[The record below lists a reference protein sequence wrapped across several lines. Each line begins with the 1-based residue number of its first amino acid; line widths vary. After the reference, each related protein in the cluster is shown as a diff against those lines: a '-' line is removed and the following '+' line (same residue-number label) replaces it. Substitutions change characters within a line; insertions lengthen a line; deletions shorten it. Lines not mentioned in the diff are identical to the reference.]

1 MDVTNRKQAMSMELN
16 SMEKKMET
24 MTENSIAEIE
34 NANANNGVAM
44 TLDELVR
51 KVWKGDVVLDDN
63 DAVKYIDDANG
74 KRLMEEG
81 IVVVRD
87 GSAITFTR
95 HNPIVRNV
103 VSHKYRM
110 PDFADQVRGLVR
122 QSIDGDG
129 MINILLQGAMG
140 TGKTEFVY
148 EIARE
153 FGLKVFQVN
162 GSEGLTMDDFFGTMA
177 VGIDEKT
184 QQNYTYFDK
193 GPLYRAFI
201 EGTKVD
207 ENGDQVLDENGDPIV
222 VGKPAVFFLDEFAAM
237 LPEVFLGV
245 FNRAMEI
252 PRQSG
257 KGRSIEVSRDNGRV
271 VKSHPGMVMFLAGN
285 TVGTGNGGRFQMGY
299 TAQGNKMDESTRNR
313 VTGFYRFGYSREA
326 EKSVAVSILNDD
338 YETERLMR
346 FRDHARDMFR
356 NEKVE
361 TLFTTR
367 SIVATCEVARNFRRN
382 GESDWMAN
390 ALCVAVL
397 NGLPETDKPAFNE
410 QIRLIWGVDFM
421 QKESCGNG
429 YDFI

>member
-81 IVVVRD
+81 VVVVRD
-87 GSAITFTR
+87 GSVITFTR

-129 MINILLQGAMG
+129 MVNILLQGAMG

-313 VTGFYRFGYSREA
+313 VTGFYRFGYNKEA

>member
-1 MDVTNRKQAMSMELN
+1 MELN
-16 SMEKKMET
+16 SMEKKRET

-87 GSAITFTR
+87 GSVITFTR

-129 MINILLQGAMG
+129 MVNLLLQGAMG

-148 EIARE
+148 EIAGE

-177 VGIDEKT
+177 VGIDERT

-257 KGRSIEVSRDNGRV
+257 RGRSIEVSRDNGRV

-313 VTGFYRFGYSREA
+313 VTGFYKFGYNREA

>member
-1 MDVTNRKQAMSMELN
+1 MDVTNRKQAMSMKLN

-103 VSHKYRM
+103 VSHRYRM

-129 MINILLQGAMG
+129 MVNLLLQGAMG

-177 VGIDEKT
+177 VGIDERT

-245 FNRAMEI
+245 FNRAMYI
-252 PRQSG
+252 RGQSG
-257 KGRSIEVSRDNGRV
+257 RGRSIEVSRDNGRV

-313 VTGFYRFGYSREA
+313 VTGFYRFGYNREA
-326 EKSVAVSILNDD
+326 EKSVVVSILNDD

>member
-1 MDVTNRKQAMSMELN
+1 MSMELN

-103 VSHKYRM
+103 VSHRYRM

-129 MINILLQGAMG
+129 MVNLLLQGAMG

-177 VGIDEKT
+177 VGIDERT

-257 KGRSIEVSRDNGRV
+257 RGRSIEVSRDNGRV

-313 VTGFYRFGYSREA
+313 VTGFYRFGYNKEA

>member
-1 MDVTNRKQAMSMELN
+1 MSMELN

-87 GSAITFTR
+87 GSGITFTR

-103 VSHKYRM
+103 VSHRYRM

-129 MINILLQGAMG
+129 MVNLLLQGAMG

-313 VTGFYRFGYSREA
+313 VTGFYKFGYNREA

>member
-1 MDVTNRKQAMSMELN
+1 MTGN
-16 SMEKKMET
+16 SVSIKPNSKEKKMET
-24 MTENSIAEIE
+24 MVENRVADVE
-34 NANANNGVAM
+34 NAKDVAL
-44 TLDELVR
+44 TLDELVK
-51 KVWKGDVVLDDN
+51 KVWKGDVILDKG
-63 DAVKYIDDANG
+63 DATQYISDENSN
-74 KRLMEEG
+74 RLMEEG

-87 GSAITFTR
+87 GGRITFTR
-95 HNPIVRNV
+95 HNPVIKNV

-110 PDFADQVRGLVR
+110 PDFAGQVRSLVR

-129 MINILLQGAMG
+129 MVNILLQGCAG

-162 GSEGLTMDDFFGTMA
+162 GSEGLNMDDFFGTMA
-177 VGIDEKT
+177 VGIDERT

-207 ENGDQVLDENGDPIV
+207 GDGNQVLDENGDPIV

-313 VTGFYRFGYSREA
+313 VTGFYKFGYNREA

>member
-1 MDVTNRKQAMSMELN
+1 
-16 SMEKKMET
+16 MET
-24 MTENSIAEIE
+24 MVENRVADVE
-34 NANANNGVAM
+34 NAKNVAL
-44 TLDELVR
+44 TLDELVK
-51 KVWKGDVVLDDN
+51 KVWKEDVILDNGDVTQ
-63 DAVKYIDDANG
+63 YISDENSN
-74 KRLMEEG
+74 RLMEEG
-81 IVVVRD
+81 IVVVKD
-87 GSAITFTR
+87 GGRITFTR
-95 HNPIVRNV
+95 HNPIVKNV

-110 PDFADQVRGLVR
+110 PDFAGQVRNLVR
-122 QSIDGDG
+122 QSINGDG
-129 MINILLQGAMG
+129 MVNLLLQGCAG

-162 GSEGLTMDDFFGTMA
+162 GSEGLNMDDFFGTMA
-177 VGIDEKT
+177 VGIDERT

-207 ENGDQVLDENGDPIV
+207 GNGNQVLDDNGDPIV

-252 PRQSG
+252 PRQNG
-257 KGRSIEVSRDNGRV
+257 KGRSIEIPRDNGRV

-313 VTGFYRFGYSREA
+313 VTGFYKFGYNKEA
-326 EKSVAVSILNDD
+326 EKSIALSMLNDD
-338 YETERLMR
+338 YEAERLMR
-346 FRDHARDMFR
+346 FRDNARNMFR

-367 SIVATCEVARNFRRN
+367 SIVATCEVARNFRKN
-382 GESDWMAN
+382 GERDWMAN
-390 ALCVAVL
+390 AICVAVL
-397 NGLPETDKPAFNE
+397 NGLPETDKVAFNE

-421 QKESCGNG
+421 QQESTSNT

>member
-1 MDVTNRKQAMSMELN
+1 MTGN
-16 SMEKKMET
+16 SVSIKPNSKEKKMET
-24 MTENSIAEIE
+24 MVENRVADVE
-34 NANANNGVAM
+34 NAKDVVL
-44 TLDELVR
+44 TLDELVK
-51 KVWKGDVVLDDN
+51 KVWKGDVILDKG
-63 DAVKYIDDANG
+63 DATQYISDENSN
-74 KRLMEEG
+74 RLMEEG
-81 IVVVRD
+81 IVVVKD
-87 GSAITFTR
+87 GGRITFTR
-95 HNPIVRNV
+95 HNPVIKNV

-110 PDFADQVRGLVR
+110 PDFAGQVRNLVR

-129 MINILLQGAMG
+129 MVNLLLQGCAG

-162 GSEGLTMDDFFGTMA
+162 GSEGLNMDDFFGTMA
-177 VGIDEKT
+177 VGIDERT

-207 ENGDQVLDENGDPIV
+207 GDGNQVLDENGDPIV

-252 PRQSG
+252 PRQNG
-257 KGRSIEVSRDNGRV
+257 KGRSIEIPRDNGRV

-313 VTGFYRFGYSREA
+313 VTGFYKFGYNKEA
-326 EKSVAVSILNDD
+326 EKSIALSMLNDD
-338 YETERLMR
+338 YEAERLMR
-346 FRDHARDMFR
+346 FRDNARNMFR

-367 SIVATCEVARNFRRN
+367 SIVATCEVARNFRKN
-382 GESDWMAN
+382 GERDWMAN
-390 ALCVAVL
+390 AICVAVL
-397 NGLPETDKPAFNE
+397 NGLPETDKVAFNE

-421 QKESCGNG
+421 QQESNSNT

>member
-1 MDVTNRKQAMSMELN
+1 MSMELN

-34 NANANNGVAM
+34 NANASNGVAM

-87 GSAITFTR
+87 GSVITFTR

-129 MINILLQGAMG
+129 MVNILLQGAMG

-313 VTGFYRFGYSREA
+313 VTGFYRFGYNREA
-326 EKSVAVSILNDD
+326 EKSGAVSILNDD

>member
-34 NANANNGVAM
+34 NANVNNGAAM

-81 IVVVRD
+81 VVVVRD
-87 GSAITFTR
+87 GSVITFTR

-129 MINILLQGAMG
+129 MVNILLQGAMG

-313 VTGFYRFGYSREA
+313 VTGFYRFGYNKEA

>member
-1 MDVTNRKQAMSMELN
+1 MDVTNRKQAMSMKLN

-177 VGIDEKT
+177 VGIDERT

-313 VTGFYRFGYSREA
+313 VTGFYRFGYNREA

>member
-1 MDVTNRKQAMSMELN
+1 MSMELN

-87 GSAITFTR
+87 GSGITFTR

-103 VSHKYRM
+103 VSHRYRM

-129 MINILLQGAMG
+129 MVNLLLQGAMG

-313 VTGFYRFGYSREA
+313 VTGFYTFGHTREA

>member
-1 MDVTNRKQAMSMELN
+1 MELN

-34 NANANNGVAM
+34 NANANNGAAM

-51 KVWKGDVVLDDN
+51 RVWKGDVVLDDS

-81 IVVVRD
+81 VVVVRD
-87 GSAITFTR
+87 GSVITFTR

-103 VSHKYRM
+103 VSHRYRM

-129 MINILLQGAMG
+129 MVNILLQGAMG

-313 VTGFYRFGYSREA
+313 VTGFYRFGYNREA

>member
-1 MDVTNRKQAMSMELN
+1 MSMELN

-63 DAVKYIDDANG
+63 DAVKYIHDANG

-87 GSAITFTR
+87 GSGITFTR

-103 VSHKYRM
+103 VSHRYRM

-129 MINILLQGAMG
+129 MVNLLLQGAMG

-177 VGIDEKT
+177 VGIDERT

-245 FNRAMEI
+245 FSRAMEI

-257 KGRSIEVSRDNGRV
+257 RGRSIEVSRDNGRV

-313 VTGFYRFGYSREA
+313 VTGFYKFGYNREA

>member
-1 MDVTNRKQAMSMELN
+1 MTGN
-16 SMEKKMET
+16 SVSIKPNSKEKKMET
-24 MTENSIAEIE
+24 MVENRVADVE
-34 NANANNGVAM
+34 NAKDVAL
-44 TLDELVR
+44 TLDELVK
-51 KVWKGDVVLDDN
+51 KVWKGDVILDKG
-63 DAVKYIDDANG
+63 DATQYISDENSN
-74 KRLMEEG
+74 RLMEEG

-87 GSAITFTR
+87 GGRITFTR

-110 PDFADQVRGLVR
+110 PDFAGQVRNLVR

-129 MINILLQGAMG
+129 MVNLLLQGCAG

-162 GSEGLTMDDFFGTMA
+162 GSEGLNMDDFFGTMA
-177 VGIDEKT
+177 VGIDERT

-207 ENGDQVLDENGDPIV
+207 GDGNQVLDENGDPIV
-222 VGKPAVFFLDEFAAM
+222 VGKPAIFFLDEFAAM

-252 PRQSG
+252 PRQNG
-257 KGRSIEVSRDNGRV
+257 KGRSIEIPRDNGRV

-313 VTGFYRFGYSREA
+313 VTGFYKFGYNKEA
-326 EKSVAVSILNDD
+326 EKSIALSMLNDD
-338 YETERLMR
+338 YEAERLMR
-346 FRDHARDMFR
+346 FRDNARNMFR

-367 SIVATCEVARNFRRN
+367 SIVATCEVARNFRKN
-382 GESDWMAN
+382 GERDWMAN
-390 ALCVAVL
+390 AICVAVL
-397 NGLPETDKPAFNE
+397 NGLPETDKVAFNE

-421 QKESCGNG
+421 QQESNSNT

>member
-1 MDVTNRKQAMSMELN
+1 
-16 SMEKKMET
+16 MET
-24 MTENSIAEIE
+24 MVENRVADVE
-34 NANANNGVAM
+34 NDKDVAM
-44 TLDELVR
+44 TLDELVK
-51 KVWKGDVVLDDN
+51 KVWKEDVILDKGD
-63 DAVKYIDDANG
+63 ATKYIGDENSN
-74 KRLMEEG
+74 RLMEEG
-81 IVVVRD
+81 IVVVKD
-87 GSAITFTR
+87 GGRITFTR

-110 PDFADQVRGLVR
+110 PDFAGQVRNLVR

-129 MINILLQGAMG
+129 MVNLLLQGCAG

-162 GSEGLTMDDFFGTMA
+162 GSEGLNMDDFFGTMA
-177 VGIDEKT
+177 VGIDERT

-207 ENGDQVLDENGDPIV
+207 GNGNQVLDGNGDPIV

-252 PRQSG
+252 PRQNG
-257 KGRSIEVSRDNGRV
+257 KGRSIEIPRDNGRV

-313 VTGFYRFGYSREA
+313 VTGFYKFGYNKEA
-326 EKSVAVSILNDD
+326 EKSIALSMLNDD
-338 YETERLMR
+338 YEAERLMR
-346 FRDHARDMFR
+346 FRDNARNMFR

-367 SIVATCEVARNFRRN
+367 SIVATCEVARNFRKN
-382 GESDWMAN
+382 GERDWMAN
-390 ALCVAVL
+390 AICVAVL
-397 NGLPETDKPAFNE
+397 NGLPETDKVAFNE

-421 QKESCGNG
+421 QKESTSNT

>member
-1 MDVTNRKQAMSMELN
+1 MSMELN

-87 GSAITFTR
+87 GSVITFTR

-129 MINILLQGAMG
+129 MVNLLLQGAMG

-257 KGRSIEVSRDNGRV
+257 RGRSIEVSRDNGRV

-313 VTGFYRFGYSREA
+313 VTGFYKFGYNREA

>member
-34 NANANNGVAM
+34 NANDNTGVAM

-51 KVWKGDVVLDDN
+51 KVWKGDVVLDDS

-177 VGIDEKT
+177 VGIDERT

-257 KGRSIEVSRDNGRV
+257 RGRSIEVSRDNGRV

-313 VTGFYRFGYSREA
+313 VTGFYRFGYNREA

-338 YETERLMR
+338 YETERLMQ

>member
-34 NANANNGVAM
+34 NANANNGAAM

-129 MINILLQGAMG
+129 MVNLLLQGAMG

-177 VGIDEKT
+177 VGIDERT

-313 VTGFYRFGYSREA
+313 VTGFYRFGYNREA

>member
-34 NANANNGVAM
+34 NDNASNGVAM

-51 KVWKGDVVLDDN
+51 KVWKGDVVLDDS

-129 MINILLQGAMG
+129 MVNLLLQGAMG

-257 KGRSIEVSRDNGRV
+257 RGRSIEVSRDNGRV

-313 VTGFYRFGYSREA
+313 VTGFYKFGYNKEA
-326 EKSVAVSILNDD
+326 EKSIALSMLNDD
-338 YETERLMR
+338 YEAERLMR

>member
-1 MDVTNRKQAMSMELN
+1 
-16 SMEKKMET
+16 MET
-24 MTENSIAEIE
+24 MVENRVADVE
-34 NANANNGVAM
+34 NVKDVVL
-44 TLDELVR
+44 TLDELVK
-51 KVWKGDVVLDDN
+51 KVWKGDVILDKG
-63 DAVKYIDDANG
+63 DATQYISDENSN
-74 KRLMEEG
+74 RLMEEG

-87 GSAITFTR
+87 GGRITFTR
-95 HNPIVRNV
+95 HNPVIKNV

-110 PDFADQVRGLVR
+110 PDFAEQVRSLVR
-122 QSIDGDG
+122 QSVDGDG
-129 MINILLQGAMG
+129 MVNLLLQGCAG

-162 GSEGLTMDDFFGTMA
+162 GSEGLNMDDFFGTMA
-177 VGIDEKT
+177 VGIDERT

-207 ENGDQVLDENGDPIV
+207 GDGNQVLDGNGDPIV

-252 PRQSG
+252 PRQNG
-257 KGRSIEVSRDNGRV
+257 KGRSIEIPRDNGRV

-313 VTGFYRFGYSREA
+313 VTGFYKFGYNKET
-326 EKSVAVSILNDD
+326 EKSIALSMLNDD
-338 YETERLMR
+338 YEAERLMR
-346 FRDHARDMFR
+346 FRDNARNMFR

-367 SIVATCEVARNFRRN
+367 SIVATCEVARNFRKN
-382 GESDWMAN
+382 GERDWMAN
-390 ALCVAVL
+390 AICVAVL
-397 NGLPETDKPAFNE
+397 NGLPETDKVAFNE

-421 QKESCGNG
+421 QQESNSNT

>member
-1 MDVTNRKQAMSMELN
+1 MSMELN

-34 NANANNGVAM
+34 NANANNGAAM

-129 MINILLQGAMG
+129 MVNLLLQGAMG

-177 VGIDEKT
+177 VGIDERT

-313 VTGFYRFGYSREA
+313 VTGFYRFGYNKEA

>member
-1 MDVTNRKQAMSMELN
+1 MSMELN

-87 GSAITFTR
+87 GSVITFTR

-103 VSHKYRM
+103 VSHRYRM

-129 MINILLQGAMG
+129 MVNLLLQGAMG

-257 KGRSIEVSRDNGRV
+257 RGRSIEVSRDNGRV

-313 VTGFYRFGYSREA
+313 VTGFYRFGYNKEA

>member
-1 MDVTNRKQAMSMELN
+1 MSMELN

-24 MTENSIAEIE
+24 MTENPIAEIE

-51 KVWKGDVVLDDN
+51 RVWKGDVVLDDS

-81 IVVVRD
+81 VVVVRD
-87 GSAITFTR
+87 GSVITFTR

-129 MINILLQGAMG
+129 MVNLLLQGAMG

-177 VGIDEKT
+177 VGIDERT

>member
-1 MDVTNRKQAMSMELN
+1 MSMELN

-177 VGIDEKT
+177 VGIDERT

-313 VTGFYRFGYSREA
+313 VTGFYRFGYNREA

>member
-1 MDVTNRKQAMSMELN
+1 MSMELN

-81 IVVVRD
+81 VVVVRD
-87 GSAITFTR
+87 GSVITFTR

-110 PDFADQVRGLVR
+110 PDFAEQVRGLVR

-129 MINILLQGAMG
+129 MVNLLLQGAMG

-222 VGKPAVFFLDEFAAM
+222 VGRPAVFFLDEFAAM

-257 KGRSIEVSRDNGRV
+257 RGRSIEVSRDNGRV

-313 VTGFYRFGYSREA
+313 VTGFYKFGYNREA

>member
-1 MDVTNRKQAMSMELN
+1 MSMELN

-87 GSAITFTR
+87 GSVITFTR

-122 QSIDGDG
+122 QSIDGNG
-129 MINILLQGAMG
+129 MVNLLLQGAMG
-140 TGKTEFVY
+140 PGKTEFVY

-177 VGIDEKT
+177 VGIDERT

-313 VTGFYRFGYSREA
+313 VTGFYKFGYNREA

>member
-1 MDVTNRKQAMSMELN
+1 MSMELN

-51 KVWKGDVVLDDN
+51 KVWKGDVVLDDS

-74 KRLMEEG
+74 KRFMEEG

-129 MINILLQGAMG
+129 MVNLLLQGAMG

-177 VGIDEKT
+177 VGIDERT

-313 VTGFYRFGYSREA
+313 VTGFYRFGYNREA

>member
-1 MDVTNRKQAMSMELN
+1 MSMELN

-87 GSAITFTR
+87 GSVITFTR

-103 VSHKYRM
+103 VSHRYRM

-129 MINILLQGAMG
+129 MVNLLLQGAAG
-140 TGKTEFVY
+140 AGKTEFVY

-313 VTGFYRFGYSREA
+313 VTGFYKFGYNREA

>member
-1 MDVTNRKQAMSMELN
+1 MSMELN

-24 MTENSIAEIE
+24 MTENPIAEIE

-51 KVWKGDVVLDDN
+51 RVWKGDVVLDDS

-81 IVVVRD
+81 VVVVRD
-87 GSAITFTR
+87 GSVITFTR

-129 MINILLQGAMG
+129 MVNLLLQGAMG

-177 VGIDEKT
+177 VGIDERT

-326 EKSVAVSILNDD
+326 EKSVAVLILNDD

>member
-177 VGIDEKT
+177 VGIDERT

-207 ENGDQVLDENGDPIV
+207 GDGNQVLDENGDPIV
-222 VGKPAVFFLDEFAAM
+222 VGKPAIFFLDEFAAM

-252 PRQSG
+252 PRQNG
-257 KGRSIEVSRDNGRV
+257 KGRSIEIPRDNGRV

-313 VTGFYRFGYSREA
+313 VTGFYKFGYNKEA
-326 EKSVAVSILNDD
+326 EKSIALSMLNDD
-338 YETERLMR
+338 YEAERLMR
-346 FRDHARDMFR
+346 FRDNARNMFR

-367 SIVATCEVARNFRRN
+367 SIVATCEVARNFRKN
-382 GESDWMAN
+382 GERDWMAN
-390 ALCVAVL
+390 AICVAVL
-397 NGLPETDKPAFNE
+397 NGLPETDKVAFNE

-421 QKESCGNG
+421 QQESTSNT

>member
-1 MDVTNRKQAMSMELN
+1 
-16 SMEKKMET
+16 MET

-51 KVWKGDVVLDDN
+51 KVWKGDVVLDDS

-129 MINILLQGAMG
+129 MVNLLLQGAMG

-177 VGIDEKT
+177 VGIDERT

-313 VTGFYRFGYSREA
+313 VTGFYRFGYNREA
-326 EKSVAVSILNDD
+326 EKSVVVSILNDD

>member
-1 MDVTNRKQAMSMELN
+1 
-16 SMEKKMET
+16 MET
-24 MTENSIAEIE
+24 MVENRVADVE
-34 NANANNGVAM
+34 NAKDVAL
-44 TLDELVR
+44 TLDELVK
-51 KVWKGDVVLDDN
+51 KVWKGDVTLDEQESS
-63 DAVKYIDDANG
+63 KYIDDANS

-81 IVVVRD
+81 IIVVRD
-87 GSAITFTR
+87 GNKITFTR
-95 HNPIVRNV
+95 HNPVIKNV
-103 VSHKYRM
+103 VSHKYMM
-110 PDFADQVRGLVR
+110 PAFADQVRSLVR
-122 QSIDGDG
+122 QSINGDG
-129 MINILLQGAMG
+129 MVNLICTGGMG

-162 GSEGLTMDDFFGTMA
+162 GSEGLNMDDFFGTMA

-207 ENGDQVLDENGDPIV
+207 ENGNQVLDENGDPIV
-222 VGKPAVFFLDEFAAM
+222 TGKPAVFFLDEFAAM

-252 PRQSG
+252 PRQNG
-257 KGRSIEVSRDNGRV
+257 KGRSIEIPRDNGRV

-313 VTGFYRFGYSREA
+313 VTGFYKFGYNKEA
-326 EKSVAVSILNDD
+326 EKSIALSMLNDD
-338 YETERLMR
+338 YEAERLMR
-346 FRDHARDMFR
+346 FRDNARNMFR

-367 SIVATCEVARNFRRN
+367 SIVATCEVARNFRKN
-382 GESDWMAN
+382 GEKDWMAN

-397 NGLPETDKPAFNE
+397 NGLPETDKVAFNE
-410 QIRLIWGVDFM
+410 QIRLLWNVDFM
-421 QKESCGNG
+421 QKESNNTT

>member
-1 MDVTNRKQAMSMELN
+1 MSMELN

-87 GSAITFTR
+87 GSGITFTR

-103 VSHKYRM
+103 VSHRYRM

-129 MINILLQGAMG
+129 MVNLLLQGAMG

-313 VTGFYRFGYSREA
+313 VTGFYRFGYNKEA

>member
-34 NANANNGVAM
+34 NANANNGAAM

-81 IVVVRD
+81 VVVVRD

-129 MINILLQGAMG
+129 MVNLLLQGAMG

-177 VGIDEKT
+177 VGIDERT

-207 ENGDQVLDENGDPIV
+207 ENGDQVLDGNGDPIV

-313 VTGFYRFGYSREA
+313 VTGFYRFGYNKEA